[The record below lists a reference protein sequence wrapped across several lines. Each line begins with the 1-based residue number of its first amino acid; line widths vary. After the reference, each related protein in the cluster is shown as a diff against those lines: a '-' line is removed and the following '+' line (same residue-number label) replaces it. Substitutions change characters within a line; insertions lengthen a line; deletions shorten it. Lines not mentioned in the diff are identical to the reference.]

1 MITLPLQRRP
11 DAVTRRTRGQDG
23 AMSDDDGMRGKLLV
37 ASPNLRGATFHRT
50 VIAILE
56 HTSDGALGV
65 VVNRPGDIPLSDVA
79 PSVADLAS
87 EPAVLFS
94 GGPVEPQAAIALGML
109 PTGSPAAAMPAEGWR
124 PVVPPLVTIDL
135 DHDPTVLA
143 SAMRGLRVFAG
154 YAGWGAGQLESE
166 IEQGAWYVVDSL
178 PLDPFFAAPEQLW
191 TAVLR
196 RQPWPLSA
204 IAHFPLDP
212 TEN

>member
-1 MITLPLQRRP
+1 MARRN
-11 DAVTRRTRGQDG
+11 RGQDEG
-23 AMSDDDGMRGKLLV
+23 MTTDGMRGRLLI
-37 ASPNLRGATFHRT
+37 ASPNLRGPTFSRT

-56 HTSDGALGV
+56 HTDDGALGV
-65 VVNRPGDIPLSDVA
+65 VLNRPGDTPLAAVA
-79 PSVADLAS
+79 PSVAELAS

-109 PTGSPAAAMPAEGWR
+109 PTGSPAAEMPAEGWR
-124 PVVPPLVTIDL
+124 PVVPPLVTVDL
-135 DHDPTVLA
+135 DHDPLILA

-178 PLDPFFAAPEQLW
+178 PVDPFFSQPDQLW

-212 TEN
+212 TLN